1 MRFHG
6 DDRHAELGTDLLV
19 QLAAGHERHDLT
31 FAQTQRRESCPQ
43 LGVMSGNEPL
53 PPIGFDGRID
63 SREHFPLTEGLF
75 DEPDCVDF
83 RRAERGDNLRPG
95 RGHDDRAAYS
105 QR

>member
-63 SREHFPLTEGLF
+63 SREHFPLTERLLHETDRACARCSERRGGSGLI
-75 DEPDCVDF
+75 C
-83 RRAERGDNLRPG
+83 R
-95 RGHDDRAAYS
+95 HDDRATYCE
-105 QR
+105 